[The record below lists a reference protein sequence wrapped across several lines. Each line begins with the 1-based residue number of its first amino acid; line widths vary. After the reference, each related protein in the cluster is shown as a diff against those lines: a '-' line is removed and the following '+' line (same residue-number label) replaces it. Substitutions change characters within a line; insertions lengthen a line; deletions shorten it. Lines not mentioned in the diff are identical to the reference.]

1 MAPVTHVGVGDAVIV
16 VEVVELVLDVS
27 EVVDEVVEVELVVDE
42 LVVDELVVD
51 ELVVEG
57 DVVEGVVVEERVE
70 NVEEGVVPEVVGLVL
85 LGVCD

>member
-1 MAPVTHVGVGDAVIV
+1 MAPVTHVGVGDAVVV

-27 EVVDEVVEVELVVDE
+27 EVVDEVVEV
-42 LVVDELVVD
+42 ELVVD